1 MDTTKAR
8 SRLFTLFLAALTILF
23 LIVVQARHFHGRPYR
38 QDEAWVVHFALTNID
53 QVGFFPHIFR
63 PLGTLL
69 PENFL
74 QDIWVHL
81 FGHHEHIVRYF
92 STLLTALTLA
102 MFYRLAS
109 ALFDRHT
116 GWLALL
122 LLGTL
127 GIFTFH
133 SHEARPYA
141 LLILGAVSFPW
152 ALLLFIE
159 RPDLQRGAFAA
170 LCATVPFYAHPF
182 ILFVIAAQLICVI
195 VFVRWDR
202 ELYRRGVV
210 LFAVLALLIG
220 YRTYINYVDRAG
232 VIAYNVESSWDGLLI
247 LYDWFRS
254 NPESLGLLLLLG
266 GILTV
271 PIKLL
276 SGRFSLFSV
285 PAPAEAPA
293 GSWLDYRMRF
303 PAFWR
308 ESWLVLSALVIL
320 ALPML
325 VNAFMTSLTPR
336 NLLILAPSLA
346 LTAVIALRRMPRYL
360 QLLVLLF
367 FCLPFVTEFRY
378 LVGNAGYWEIAAY
391 LEERYQPGRD
401 RLLVVAGQLW
411 ETVPINY
418 FLRERA
424 TLGLTEQDVFTLSGQ
439 PFANDK
445 FVEPMFDADFTA
457 TGYGDDDWQ
466 RTRDYLG
473 ENERLWLVKA
483 TPYQG
488 GQNMLDALESEFTL
502 YSAID
507 FPGETYYF
515 PLEVLEYR
523 RHPPAAAPLWRFGAD
538 INLQN
543 WRLNQDHQVQPCAQ
557 VSVDTWWSTEVAL
570 DQLYSS
576 TLVIA
581 GPDGNGIANADD
593 MPGGVYLTSLWQPDR
608 LYFDE
613 RILTIPCDIAEG
625 DYPLLLGMY
634 ELPREGEPL
643 KILPIRT
650 SAGQPTGRR
659 YEYLTTLL
667 VRR

>member
-8 SRLFTLFLAALTILF
+8 SRLFTLLLAALTILF

-38 QDEAWVVHFALTNID
+38 QDEAWVVHYALTHIE
-53 QVGFFPHIFR
+53 QVGFIAHTLG
-63 PLGTLL
+63 PLRTLA

-92 STLLTALTLA
+92 STLLTILTLA
-102 MFYRLAS
+102 VFYRLAS

-127 GIFTFH
+127 GIFTYY

-141 LLILGAVSFPW
+141 LLVLGAVSFPW
-152 ALLLFIE
+152 ALLRFIE
-159 RPDLQRGAFAA
+159 RPDLPRGAFAA
-170 LCATVPFYAHPF
+170 LCATLPFYAHPF
-182 ILFVIAAQLICVI
+182 MLFVILAQLLCVV

-202 ELYRRGVV
+202 DLYRRGVV
-210 LFAVLALLIG
+210 LFAVLALLVG
-220 YRTYINYVDRAG
+220 YRTYINYADRAG
-232 VIAYNVESSWDGLLI
+232 VIGYSVESSWAGLLI

-254 NPESLGLLLLLG
+254 NPESLGLFLLLG
-266 GILTV
+266 GILTLL
-271 PIKLL
+271 IKLL

-285 PAPAEAPA
+285 PAPAVAPA
-293 GSWLDYRMRF
+293 GSWLDCRMRF
-303 PAFWR
+303 PALWR
-308 ESWLVLSALVIL
+308 EGWLVLSALVML
-320 ALPML
+320 ALPLL
-325 VNAFMTSLTPR
+325 VNAFTPSLTPR

-346 LTAVIALRRMPRYL
+346 LIAVIALRRMPRHL

-367 FCLPFVTEFRY
+367 FCLPFVTEFRSFG
-378 LVGNAGYWEIAAY
+378 GNAGYWEVAAY
-391 LEERYQPGRD
+391 LEERYEPDRD
-401 RLLVVAGQLW
+401 RVVLVAGQLW
-411 ETVPINY
+411 ETIPINY

-424 TLGLTEQDVFTLSGQ
+424 DLGLTERDVFAISATTAAHD
-439 PFANDK
+439 PFA
-445 FVEPMFDADFTA
+445 EPMFDLDLIA
-457 TGYGDDDWQ
+457 TGYGEDDPA
-466 RTRDYLG
+466 RLHGYL
-473 ENERLWLVKA
+473 EDSERIWLVKGEPHA
-483 TPYQG
+483 NN
-488 GQNMLDALESEFTL
+488 QNMLDALESEFTL
-502 YSAID
+502 YSAIA

-523 RHPPAAAPLWRFGAD
+523 RHLPAAEPLWRFGAD
-538 INLQN
+538 INLLR
-543 WRLNQDHQVQPCAQ
+543 WRLNQDHRVQPCAQ
-557 VSVDTWWSTEVAL
+557 ISVDTWWSTEAAL

-593 MPGGVYLTSLWQPDR
+593 MPGGLYLTTQWQPDR

-613 RILTIPCDIAEG
+613 RVLTIPCDIAEA

-634 ELPREGEPL
+634 EIPREDVPL
-643 KILPIRT
+643 KILPIHT
-650 SAGQPTGRR
+650 SAGQPTGRQ